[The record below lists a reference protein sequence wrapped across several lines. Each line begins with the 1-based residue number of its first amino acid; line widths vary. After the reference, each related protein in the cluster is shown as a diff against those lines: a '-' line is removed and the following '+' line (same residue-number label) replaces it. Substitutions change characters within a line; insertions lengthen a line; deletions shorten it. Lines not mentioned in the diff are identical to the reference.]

1 MKRIWRSPAMMT
13 WLALAVRLGGFAVL
27 LPLVLAD
34 FTDAEVSVW
43 LLFSAIAGFQTVA
56 DFGFGPT
63 FSREIAYGFA
73 GHSLVEL
80 QSPAALQQ
88 TDDADA
94 KSSPNWAAIMS
105 ATAAMLWL
113 YRRIALATFVL
124 LAIFGTWAA
133 MLPIGRIAQSQTAWI
148 AWGAVAL
155 TTAVTIYGN
164 AYSSFLIGANR
175 IELQKRWEAVISG
188 ISLFAQSMA
197 VVLDTGLLGLV
208 VVAQAGLVVQM
219 LVNRLLAFYVSDGRF
234 GNAGQNELNRQVLR
248 SMWPAAWRTA
258 IGTIMSLGVSQGMSI
273 AMANL
278 LAAAQAASVQL
289 ALQVMQI
296 ISQFSQ
302 VPYYTRIPE
311 LNRLRAG
318 GQTAQLATAAAGAM
332 RASLWAFVAVAI
344 MVDLWARQLLVLIGS
359 QTQFPDK
366 LFWLVL
372 MLAVFAERY
381 GAMHI
386 QLLLTSN
393 KAIAH
398 VANGVTGMIWI
409 VGMFLLFPLMGSLA
423 LPASMLIAYAGF
435 YAWYSA
441 IHSHRSMPGVDF
453 RRFEVG
459 VAAFPSLMAAI
470 WAIYIIFERK

>member
-1 MKRIWRSPAMMT
+1 MKKILRSPAMMT
-13 WLALAVRLGGFAVL
+13 WLALAVRLAGFGLL
-27 LPLVLAD
+27 LPLVLAN

-43 LLFSAIAGFQTVA
+43 LLFSAIASFQAVA

-73 GHSLVEL
+73 GRSLVEL
-80 QSPAALQQ
+80 QNPAVLQQ
-88 TDDADA
+88 ANNAGVTE
-94 KSSPNWAAIMS
+94 SPNWPAIAS
-105 ATAAMLWL
+105 ATTAMLWL
-113 YRRIALATFVL
+113 YRRIALVTFVL
-124 LAIFGTWAA
+124 LAIFGSWAA
-133 MLPIGRIAQSQTAWI
+133 MVPIGRIAQSQYAWV
-148 AWGAVAL
+148 AWSAVAL

-164 AYSSFLIGANR
+164 AYTSFLIGANR
-175 IELQKRWEAVISG
+175 IELQKRWEAGISG
-188 ISLFAQSMA
+188 ISLLVQSLA
-197 VVLDTGLLGLV
+197 VLLGMGLLGLV
-208 VVAQAGLVVQM
+208 LVAQIGLVVQV
-219 LVNRLLAFYVSDGRF
+219 LANRMLAFHVSDGSF
-234 GNAGQNELNRQVLR
+234 GNSGQSELNRQVLR

-258 IGTIMSLGVSQGMSI
+258 IGAIMSVGLSQGMSI

-289 ALQVMQI
+289 ALRVMEV

-302 VPYYTRIPE
+302 VPYYTRIPQ

-318 GQTAQLATAAAGAM
+318 GQSAQLAKSAAGAM
-332 RASLWAFVAVAI
+332 RASLWIFVAGAI
-344 MVDLWARQLLVLIGS
+344 MVDLGVRPLLTLIGS

-372 MLAVFAERY
+372 MTAVYAERY

-398 VANGVTGMIWI
+398 VANGVTGLIWI
-409 VGMFLLFPLMGSLA
+409 VGMFILFPLMGSLA
-423 LPASMLIAYAGF
+423 LPTSMFIAYAGF

-441 IHSHRSMPGVDF
+441 AHSYRSLQGISF
-453 RRFEVG
+453 WRFEGG
-459 VAAFPSLMAAI
+459 VAALPSILTMI
-470 WAIYIIFERK
+470 WATYIILGRK